1 MKLITAAFLL
11 SVVTSVAAAADGVR
25 GRKLSGSSSDES
37 KTFVSSFTDWI
48 GCNFLNFLKKL

>member
-11 SVVTSVAAAADGVR
+11 SVVTSAAAADGVR